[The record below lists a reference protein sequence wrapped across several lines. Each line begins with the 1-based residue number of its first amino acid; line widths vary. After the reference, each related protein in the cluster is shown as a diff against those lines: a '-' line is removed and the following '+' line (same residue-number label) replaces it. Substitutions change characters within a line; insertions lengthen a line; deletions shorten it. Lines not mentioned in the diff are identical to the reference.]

1 MQHTR
6 GRVRDAHTLH
16 EMPKAS
22 FSDETP
28 LLVTV
33 MEEVSQH
40 SLLGGQT
47 HVQGDTV
54 VKLR

>member
-6 GRVRDAHTLH
+6 RRVEDTHTLH
-16 EMPKAS
+16 EMPKAF

-28 LLVTV
+28 LSVMV

-47 HVQGDTV
+47 YIQGDAV
-54 VKLR
+54 IGLR